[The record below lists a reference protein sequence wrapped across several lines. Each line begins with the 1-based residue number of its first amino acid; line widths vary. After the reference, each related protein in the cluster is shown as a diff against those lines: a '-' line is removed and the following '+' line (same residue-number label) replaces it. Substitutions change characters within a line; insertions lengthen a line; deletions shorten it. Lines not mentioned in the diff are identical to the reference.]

1 MPRLYSNLGGGTL
14 LNPISAGAVSL
25 TLNSGA
31 GATLPNPAAGDFFDV
46 ALQQTASGPVEFV
59 RCTARSGD
67 VLTITA
73 TANAY
78 TAGALVENR
87 LPASALAEFEDV
99 RELTRYGSPLVWNGA
114 GGTDAGIY
122 ADGGV
127 APGSDGT
134 ATARAQAQTNLFTS
148 QRRVARVSLTT
159 AGSNTGWNGTAVFSR
174 GSNPGNGGFLL
185 IHEFGISDGA
195 AVADARMFVGLSQN
209 SIGNVN
215 PSTLLNIVG
224 VGSDNGETTLSIMHN
239 DGTGAATKVA
249 LGANFPCNTQNVDW
263 YRFEL
268 WAQPNAATINY
279 RVTRRNTGNVAEGT
293 VTTDLPVNT
302 AYLFPILRR
311 NNGATALAVS
321 LDLGY
326 ARMYPSL

>member
-1 MPRLYSNLGGGTL
+1 MPRLYSNIGGGTL
-14 LNPISAGAVSL
+14 LNPISAGAVSS

-31 GATLPNPAAGDFFDV
+31 GATLPNPAPGDFFDV
-46 ALQQTASGPVEFV
+46 ALQQTAGGPVEFV

-67 VLTITA
+67 VLTHTP

-78 TAGALVENR
+78 TAGAFVENR

-99 RELTRYGSPLVWNGA
+99 RELVRYGNPLVWNGN
-114 GGTDAGIY
+114 GGVDAGIY
-122 ADGGV
+122 ATGGIS
-127 APGSDGT
+127 PGSDGT
-134 ATARAQAQTNLFTS
+134 ATARAQAQTNLFAG
-148 QRRVARVSLTT
+148 QRRIARVSATT
-159 AGSNTGWNGTAVFSR
+159 AGSNAGWNGQALFAR
-174 GSNPGNGGFLL
+174 GSNPGNGGFLV
-185 IHEFGISDGA
+185 ITEFGISDA
-195 AVADARMFVGLSQN
+195 APVADARNFIGLSQN

-239 DGTGAATKVA
+239 DGTGAATKIA

-268 WAQPNAATINY
+268 WALPNAATINY
-279 RVTRRNTGNVAEGT
+279 RVTRRNTGNAAEGILS
-293 VTTDLPVNT
+293 TDLPINT

-321 LDLGY
+321 LDMSY
-326 ARMYPSL
+326 TRMVPSL